1 MQLLKKTITDV
12 LKNKMSSTSG
22 RSSKCL
28 WDIIITLKTADG
40 FLFLLRFVSH
50 KLAVVQK
57 PTDET

>member
-1 MQLLKKTITDV
+1 
-12 LKNKMSSTSG
+12 MSSTSG